1 MRFAVLFLVGVIVT
15 PHPGLAQYV
24 LQDVHDPERYSRGGI
39 VLPFVFYSPTYRYGG
54 GLVVYGGGFLQP
66 QTGYYGYV
74 LGSTDGT
81 YGFSLGYDDLQLLPI
96 DRLFLDVE
104 VGYFQDQSFRAY
116 IDGNPAYIGHPA
128 GINDSSKH
136 NYFTKHSNDVY
147 AHIDFKYLL
156 PIGNGRDGSPIA
168 RYTLEDGILKDGATG
183 GHGWNPFATG
193 RTYLQLTPFV
203 HDLSLDTPQSTD
215 FHTDENGL
223 RFGIVYDNTDFPL
236 NPSRGNITKLTLS
249 RDFGWF
255 ESSEAWTNLSGEFAQ
270 FLDLGRSKFFRQQVI
285 GLDFWTSYSP
295 TWEHS
300 VVNGA
305 RDLAGAPPFYDGAT
319 LGGSER
325 LRAFAENRFWDR
337 AAIYGAA
344 ELRLIPDFN
353 PLGKIPI
360 LKGADITWMQW
371 VAFAELGRVAP
382 TYSMELFSQLKGDF
396 GFGVRLLANDT
407 VVRFDLAASNEGIA
421 LLAGL
426 SQPF

>member
-1 MRFAVLFLVGVIVT
+1 MRLAGLLLIVVCLA
-15 PHPGLAQYV
+15 PGAARAQYV
-24 LQDVHDPERYSRGGI
+24 LQDVHDPDRYTRGGI
-39 VLPFVFYSPTYRYGG
+39 VLPFGFYSPTYGYGG
-54 GLVVYGGGFLQP
+54 GLVVYGGGLFQP
-66 QTGYYGYV
+66 QTGYYGYGY
-74 LGSTDGT
+74 GSTDGT
-81 YGFSLGYDDLQLLPI
+81 YGFSLGYDDLQLRPI
-96 DRLFLDVE
+96 DRLFLDTQ

-116 IDGNPAYIGHPA
+116 IDGNPAYAGQPA
-128 GINDSSKH
+128 GINDSSRH
-136 NYFTKHSNDVY
+136 NFFTKHANDVS
-147 AHIDFKYLL
+147 ASLTFKYLL
-156 PIGNGRDGSPIA
+156 PIGNGWDGSPVA
-168 RYTLEDGILKDGATG
+168 RYTLEDGILKAGATG

-203 HDLSLDTPQSTD
+203 QDLSLDTPQSTD

-236 NPSRGNITKLTLS
+236 NPSRGNITSFTLS

-255 ESSEAWTNLSGEFAQ
+255 ESSESWTNLSGEFSQ
-270 FLDLGRSKFFRQQVI
+270 FLDLGRSKIFRQQVI
-285 GLDFWTSYSP
+285 ALNAWTSYSP
-295 TWEHS
+295 TWDRS

-305 RDLAGAPPFYDGAT
+305 RNLAGAPPFYDGAT

-337 AAIYGAA
+337 AAIYGTA

-353 PLGKIPI
+353 PLGKVAI
-360 LKGADITWMQW
+360 LKGADITWMQF

-382 TYSMELFSQLKGDF
+382 DYSGELFSHLKGDF
-396 GFGVRLLANDT
+396 GVGARLLANDT
-407 VVRFDLAASNEGIA
+407 VVRFDLAVSNEGVA